1 MYFGWFTDCFYKACS
16 SITNYHFSFCLE
28 RQWTETD
35 ILDRCITTVT
45 VNTMSPALPEKR
57 ISDYFSWVFITVPQS
72 KGLEISAAL

>member
-1 MYFGWFTDCFYKACS
+1 M
-16 SITNYHFSFCLE
+16 TNYHISFCLE

-57 ISDYFSWVFITVPQS
+57 ISDHFIITVPQI
-72 KGLEISAAL
+72 KGLEISPAL